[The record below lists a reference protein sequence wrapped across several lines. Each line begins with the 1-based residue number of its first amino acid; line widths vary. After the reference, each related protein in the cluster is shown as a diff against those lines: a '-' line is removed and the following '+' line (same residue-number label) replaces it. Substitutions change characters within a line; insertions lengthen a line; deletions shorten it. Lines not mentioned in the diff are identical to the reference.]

1 MILCDTSIW
10 IRYFRKAKDPIV
22 ERFISLLLENKVCT
36 NEFIYLE
43 ILQGIRNEEQFNL
56 VRKLL
61 LSLPFLTYNRIAT
74 INFAIDIFR
83 KCNSKTPLLT
93 KPMDTII
100 AATTIENNAELF
112 HCDKDFDLI
121 AKYFPLKIYR
131 F

>member
-43 ILQGIRNEEQFNL
+43 ILQGIRNEDQFHL
-56 VRKLL
+56 VKKLL
-61 LSLPFLTYNRIAT
+61 LSLPFLKYNRITT

-83 KCNSKTPLLT
+83 KCNSKTPILT
-93 KPMDTII
+93 KPMDSII
-100 AATTIENNAELF
+100 AANTIENNVELF

-121 AKYFPLKIYR
+121 TKYFPLKIYQ